1 MDKQYAL
8 LFCDITGA
16 LLYSVIIDNP
26 TEEKIQMYISKG
38 YEIVSKEIYDLV
50 LGNVDGKA
58 RRKNLNGEGYIVY
71 EAPLEDVKRKKI
83 NSFKNKRDYLEIQP
97 IEVNNNLFD
106 YDNQARDRISAAI
119 IALEGQDP
127 IQWTTADNQN
137 VLVSANDLKDV
148 VRAVAV
154 RSNVLH
160 VKYRQLKEQ
169 VLAATTK
176 EEVDAITWTD

>member
-1 MDKQYAL
+1 
-8 LFCDITGA
+8 
-16 LLYSVIIDNP
+16 
-26 TEEKIQMYISKG
+26 MYISKG

-106 YDNQARDRISAAI
+106 YDN
-119 IALEGQDP
+119 
-127 IQWTTADNQN
+127 
-137 VLVSANDLKDV
+137 
-148 VRAVAV
+148 
-154 RSNVLH
+154 
-160 VKYRQLKEQ
+160 
-169 VLAATTK
+169 
-176 EEVDAITWTD
+176 